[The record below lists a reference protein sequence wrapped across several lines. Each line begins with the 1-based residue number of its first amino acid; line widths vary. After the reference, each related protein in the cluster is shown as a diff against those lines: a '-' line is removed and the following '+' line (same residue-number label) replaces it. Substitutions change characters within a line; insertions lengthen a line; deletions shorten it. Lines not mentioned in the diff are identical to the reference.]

1 VQDVAD
7 EVAARLSGA
16 PAGGSTSTTTLADH
30 LDAWLTEQQH
40 RATVGDRAIGTVI
53 RYLPPTKLS

>member
-7 EVAARLSGA
+7 EGAARLSGA

-40 RATVGDRAIGTVI
+40 RATVGDA
-53 RYLPPTKLS
+53 PSELSSATYRPLS